1 MCLCIAVSFAFQ
13 VQLRYH
19 LLQEAFPD
27 LPFVMLPQP
36 LCFIMVTALRTDI
49 LKLYVFVP
57 HPLQS
62 CHEPFQIR
70 SYHFCIPSMCPRAW
84 HLGVAQLILN

>member
-36 LCFIMVTALRTDI
+36 LCFIMVTALRTDT
-49 LKLYVFVP
+49 LKLFMCLLPLPYKAAMNLFRLDLTPSASLACVP
-57 HPLQS
+57 G
-62 CHEPFQIR
+62 
-70 SYHFCIPSMCPRAW
+70 
-84 HLGVAQLILN
+84 LGT